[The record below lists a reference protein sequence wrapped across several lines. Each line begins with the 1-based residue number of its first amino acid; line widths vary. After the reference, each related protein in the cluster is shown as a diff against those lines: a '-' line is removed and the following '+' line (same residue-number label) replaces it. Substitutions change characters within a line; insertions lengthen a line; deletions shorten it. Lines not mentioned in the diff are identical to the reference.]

1 MCKDKENSSTET
13 NSQKSYWYIPTITAV
28 FIVIF
33 AISIIAIVYFICV
46 AKIPVSVTD
55 EGLVITFLGV
65 IATFV
70 VVGNFM
76 QTAEIKRETIDRLHE
91 NKKAITTLETSL
103 NDKIQ
108 TQRDGLSALITE
120 SETNSSASVSRQIAS
135 FRKNVDDALYS
146 TASNVSEITEGLISL
161 LGKTLLFVENQK
173 KLFIEFLKGLATY
186 KIEYKTGDISE
197 IELKEDGVG
206 RYSIYDLKQGKTLV
220 NNDYSQ
226 ITKICDIPIKDK
238 ARIEAVLDAYG
249 TYVKIISFT
258 IPSTSTSGEQDSSK
272 YSQDNNDTSLSDV
285 DNGYKET
292 E

>member
-1 MCKDKENSSTET
+1 MGKDNNNGGTGADRKE
-13 NSQKSYWYIPTITAV
+13 SYWHIPTITAI
-28 FIVIF
+28 FIVVF
-33 AISIIAIVYFICV
+33 AILIIAAVYLIGV
-46 AKIPVSVTD
+46 AKIPVKVTD

-108 TQRDGLSALITE
+108 TQRDGLSAQITE

-135 FRKNVDDALYS
+135 FRKNVDDALNS

-206 RYSIYDLKQGKTLV
+206 KYSMYDLKKEKVLV
-220 NNDYSQ
+220 NKDYSQ

-238 ARIEAVLDAYG
+238 AKIEAVLDTYS
-249 TYVKIISFT
+249 TYVKIISLT
-258 IPSTSTSGEQDSSK
+258 IPPADISGRQESSSGYGQDK
-272 YSQDNNDTSLSDV
+272 NDTSLSDK
-285 DNGYKET
+285 DNGYKN
-292 E
+292 